1 MRGVEG
7 LDGPSSYK
15 LELKMPIPT
24 TTSTATTG
32 AQPTLH
38 IHVLR
43 DNGASQTYVS
53 VDRSKNEIWIVVGND
68 LQ

>member
-1 MRGVEG
+1 
-7 LDGPSSYK
+7 
-15 LELKMPIPT
+15 MPIPT